1 MTTGNWSSRIRGY
14 GTLALMVTVTM
25 LGMSLF
31 VEAQQVLE
39 RQPPNNDEVWKV
51 NVTSA
56 LLPGKMEGKLRAK
69 IEADRLACRSVDS
82 TILEIPLT
90 AITRITRDSGKDYP
104 VAEFLMGVATHPSN
118 ERHTFGTKEYRK
130 EMAGRAMLV
139 AFAFVG
145 LLFPKHK
152 EVVLVSWKDESGEHD
167 AEFRLGR
174 TQGRTML
181 KKLQQETGLEPRDLE
196 KERRDIEKGKKEL
209 RRWMK
214 KKSEHPTK
222 EPSGWPGRYIRQTI
236 CSGPLVLGAMGATP
250 SITTSTRNKWQS
262 GRWAA
267 NGATAL
273 EASMYSIPLA
283 ETS

>member
-1 MTTGNWSSRIRGY
+1 
-14 GTLALMVTVTM
+14 MVTVTM
-25 LGMSLF
+25 LGMSLV

-262 GRWAA
+262 GTWAA